1 MHDVAVARRLKLV
14 GFDVDGVLTDNGI
27 YIGMVGDHPVEF
39 KRFHIQDGLGVR
51 MLRTAGL
58 AVVWLSGRESAA
70 TALRAREL
78 EVDEVIQ
85 DPTARKLPAF
95 AALLE
100 RRGLRWEDCAFVG
113 DDLADLP
120 LLSRVALPIA
130 VANGVAEVKAAA
142 RLVTTVP
149 GGQGA
154 VREVAEL
161 ILQARGEWQ
170 GRLIVSGVGKSGLIA
185 RKIAAT
191 LTSTGSPASFL
202 HPVDSLHGDL
212 GLVGR
217 DDVAILLSKSG
228 ASDELF
234 ALVNQL
240 KRLGVPIIALTGDPD
255 SALARQS
262 DVVLD
267 VSVTEEACPETLAPT
282 ASTTAALALGDALAV
297 TLLEVKGFRREQFA
311 VLHPGGTLGRN
322 LLLRVADVML
332 ARDVPMLQPDRPM
345 RECVVLL
352 AEKRG
357 TVAVV
362 DAAGSLVG
370 VVTAGDLTRLME
382 RTDHFLDIP
391 VREVMTRTP
400 KSTTPDALAG
410 AAIRLME
417 QHGIMALP
425 VLDGGRKLVGM
436 VHLHDLMKA

>member
-1 MHDVAVARRLKLV
+1 MSRTEPSELAERGRRVLVLEADAIRRVAERL
-14 GFDVDGVLTDNGI
+14 GPAF
-27 YIGMVGDHPVEF
+27 
-39 KRFHIQDGLGVR
+39 
-51 MLRTAGL
+51 
-58 AVVWLSGRESAA
+58 SAA
-70 TALRAREL
+70 VR
-78 EVDEVIQ
+78 
-85 DPTARKLPAF
+85 
-95 AALLE
+95 LLE
-100 RRGLRWEDCAFVG
+100 
-113 DDLADLP
+113 
-120 LLSRVALPIA
+120 
-130 VANGVAEVKAAA
+130 KA
-142 RLVTTVP
+142 T
-149 GGQGA
+149 
-154 VREVAEL
+154 
-161 ILQARGEWQ
+161 

-234 ALVNQL
+234 GLVGQL

-255 SALARQS
+255 SPLARQS

-267 VSVTEEACPETLAPT
+267 ASVTEEACPETLVPT
-282 ASTTAALALGDALAV
+282 TSTTAALALGDALAV

-311 VLHPGGTLGRN
+311 ALHPGGTLGRH

-332 ARDVPMLQPDRPM
+332 AGNVPALGPDRPM

-382 RTDHFLDIP
+382 RTDQFLDIP
-391 VREVMTRTP
+391 VRDVMTRTP
-400 KSTTPDALAG
+400 KSTTADELAG
-410 AAIRLME
+410 AAVRLME

-425 VLDGGRKLVGM
+425 VLDGRRRVVGM
-436 VHLHDLMKA
+436 VHLHDLMKAGAT